1 MKFSLQ
7 SSLTAVAVCAVALAW
22 GFDHLRLQKA
32 LNHLNAENAQ
42 LMERIIPSS
51 GFAFPSGLP
60 TNTVLVNSNPEDRK
74 ELLQHLESS
83 FTHGKNVR
91 KPMIILE
98 SQNDDQ

>member
-42 LMERIIPSS
+42 LMERVIPSS
-51 GFAFPSGLP
+51 GFAFPSGLAA
-60 TNTVLVNSNPEDRK
+60 NAVLVNSNPEDRQ
-74 ELLQHLESS
+74 EVLRLLDQSI
-83 FTHGKNVR
+83 THGETK
-91 KPMIILE
+91 
-98 SQNDDQ
+98 